1 MPSAATTMDLEI
13 IILSE
18 VSKTHKDKCQSIN
31 DQSTKEKE
39 DDNIQSH
46 PLNLDEDEDVIL
58 SNEELSVLKTN
69 NKIMTMLRNKNLKK
83 IIKEIDSSKYKKR
96 TLEKMQED
104 PDFKEFTTEILKSLG
119 FIKNNIFTLSK
130 K

>member
-1 MPSAATTMDLEI
+1 
-13 IILSE
+13 
-18 VSKTHKDKCQSIN
+18 
-31 DQSTKEKE
+31 
-39 DDNIQSH
+39 
-46 PLNLDEDEDVIL
+46 
-58 SNEELSVLKTN
+58 
-69 NKIMTMLRNKNLKK
+69 MTMLRNKNLKK

-96 TLEKMQED
+96 TLEKMQEN